1 MFKCQLGVAS
11 RVPAFPTLSSKAAR
25 RSACHHSEPH
35 IWTTPAS
42 IWSSV
47 AIYTLCTESLTQNTC
62 AQIPFVSPSYLSIFP
77 LPKVEGEKKRER
89 VEQMAS
95 KWLKPPTMAP
105 TTSSLSFSSHSPSFA
120 DYFFFLF
127 FLPPPLPSTRFSHRC
142 LFNAI
147 PAHNLCQRGSGSLEA
162 PWSEHKVS
170 QEEKERR
177 EAGKGGRTGRRRKV
191 EESAG
196 VSGAILSPSQIN
208 CIAKKKK
215 KMIRKKNA
223 KNCKTWNRSPRAQTW
238 NPNRSRTSPL
248 FPNSFPHTLLLSF
261 LLSLHLI
268 SSLPLQHS
276 PSSPFSSSVPARSAR
291 CQSRK
296 WDS

>member
-1 MFKCQLGVAS
+1 MSAGCCLTCTCFSNFVIQSCS
-11 RVPAFPTLSSKAAR
+11 SFRLSSLRATYLNDAGFNLKQ
-25 RSACHHSEPH
+25 CGD
-35 IWTTPAS
+35 
-42 IWSSV
+42 
-47 AIYTLCTESLTQNTC
+47 IYIVHRISHAKHLCTDPIRFPKLF
-62 AQIPFVSPSYLSIFP
+62 IHFSPSKSGGR
-77 LPKVEGEKKRER
+77 KKKRKSGTDGIKMIETTYNGSHNFLSLLLI
-89 VEQMAS
+89 ALPLIC
-95 KWLKPPTMAP
+95 WL
-105 TTSSLSFSSHSPSFA
+105 LFFSF
-120 DYFFFLF
+120 F
-127 FLPPPLPSTRFSHRC
+127 FLPPPLPSTGFSHRC